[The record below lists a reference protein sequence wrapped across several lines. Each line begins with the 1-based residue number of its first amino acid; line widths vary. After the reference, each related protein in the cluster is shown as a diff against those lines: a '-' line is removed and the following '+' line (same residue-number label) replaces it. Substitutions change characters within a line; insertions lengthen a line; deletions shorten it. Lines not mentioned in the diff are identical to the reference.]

1 MSMNTQKKKKKRMD
15 KLFLYLRELQESR
28 DSERKPLDDH
38 LRLLELRE
46 FTRIR
51 TQTNLKTR

>member
-1 MSMNTQKKKKKRMD
+1 MD